1 MPSNLDRIKDIDPAR
16 EKWLNEQGIETY
28 AHLAAADPSWIYAQL
43 KNTDKPPVSLKKIQ
57 GWIEEAKRITATPS
71 PPEAPVTLP
80 PVDPQSRN
88 TVTEDGWNEFAS
100 FYISYQHK
108 HANEDTPLRTQI
120 VYRTY
125 ADHIEENDNQQWD
138 GIQGDDL
145 CQWIMRHV
153 ATIMEKN
160 PLATVPPNIPSTA
173 EAAEIIAAQPTKP
186 SEISIVSLL
195 VRDPVGGFAI
205 ATAGESFNGIA
216 HAKQPLTFD
225 FNLKYRLPYSEE
237 AATVETGDC
246 HLSCY
251 IYAIPSN
258 KLVLQQQ
265 KKFRQTLESGQTN
278 DTVIMGITE
287 LPAGLYRIRAIA
299 TLDNQ
304 TPVLN
309 IIDIPLL
316 QII

>member
-1 MPSNLDRIKDIDPAR
+1 MPSNLNRIKDIDSAR
-16 EKWLNEQGIETY
+16 ETWLNEQGIETY
-28 AHLAAADPSWIYAQL
+28 AHLAEADPDWLYEQS
-43 KNTDKPPVSLKKIQ
+43 KNTGNLLVSIDNVRS
-57 GWIEEAKRITATPS
+57 WIEEAKRITATPS
-71 PPEAPVTLP
+71 PPETPLTLP
-80 PVDPQSRN
+80 PVESQSRN

-108 HANEDTPLRTQI
+108 HTSEDTPLRTQI

-138 GIQGDDL
+138 GIEGDDL
-145 CQWIMRHV
+145 CRWIMQHV
-153 ATIMEKN
+153 ETIMKKK
-160 PLATVPPNIPSTA
+160 PLATGPSSTTGK
-173 EAAEIIAAQPTKP
+173 AATLSEQPIKP
-186 SEISIVSLL
+186 SEIRIVSLL
-195 VRDPVGGFAI
+195 VRDPIGGFAI

-225 FNLKYRLPYSEE
+225 FNLKYRLPDG
-237 AATVETGDC
+237 VVDTGDC

-258 KLVLQQQ
+258 KLALQQQ
-265 KKFRQTLESGQTN
+265 KKFRQILESGRPN
-278 DTVIMGITE
+278 NTVIMGIAE

>member
-1 MPSNLDRIKDIDPAR
+1 MPSNLNRIKDIDSAR

-28 AHLAAADPSWIYAQL
+28 VHLAEAEPNRLYEQL
-43 KNTDKPPVSLKKIQ
+43 KNTSKTASLEEIQ
-57 GWIEEAKRITATPS
+57 GWIEAAKHITTTPS
-71 PPEAPVTLP
+71 PPEPSITLLP
-80 PVDPQSRN
+80 AESPSRN

-108 HANEDTPLRTQI
+108 HANQDTPLRTQI

-138 GIQGDDL
+138 GIEGDDL

-153 ATIMEKN
+153 ETIIKK
-160 PLATVPPNIPSTA
+160 TPPTTTPSTITTKTKVS
-173 EAAEIIAAQPTKP
+173 EVVVAQPTKP

-195 VRDPVGGFAI
+195 VRDSIGGFAI
-205 ATAGESFNGIA
+205 ATADESFNGIT

-225 FNLKYRLPYSEE
+225 FTLKYGLPDGEGT
-237 AATVETGDC
+237 ATMLETGDC
-246 HLSCY
+246 HLNCY
-251 IYAIPSN
+251 IYTMPSN
-258 KLVLQQQ
+258 KLALQQQ
-265 KKFRQTLESGQTN
+265 KKFRQSLVSGQAR
-278 DTVIMGITE
+278 DTVSMEITE
-287 LPAGLYRIRAIA
+287 LPAGLYRVRAIA

-309 IIDIPLL
+309 MIDLSLL
-316 QII
+316 QVI